1 MSGETLSAKKGAS
14 LSPSVVWFMKQI
26 FRLKIEQEIAISL
39 LEALPLP
46 VYGDQGQFI
55 KNFAS
60 ASSNS
65 KCYVREKYW
74 DVKKRLSEMG
84 MITTEKVYIKV
95 QGRRK
100 QVNGIVL
107 DKKFI
112 HKLELVTKGFIR
124 LGRFGKVSEEE
135 GQELFD

>member
-1 MSGETLSAKKGAS
+1 MSEVASSAKRGAS
-14 LSPSVVWFMKQI
+14 LSRAVEWFMKEI
-26 FRLKIEQEIAISL
+26 FIPEIEHEIAISL

-84 MITTEKVYIKV
+84 MIKTEGMYMQA

-100 QVNGIVL
+100 LVSSVVL
-107 DKKFI
+107 DKEFI
-112 HKLELVTKGFIR
+112 KKLESVVNGFIK
-124 LGRFGKVSEEE
+124 LGGFGKVKEEKDD
-135 GQELFD
+135 LS

>member
-1 MSGETLSAKKGAS
+1 MSEVASSAKRGAS
-14 LSPSVVWFMKQI
+14 LSPSVIWFMKQI
-26 FRLKIEQEIAISL
+26 FSLEIEKEITISL

-46 VYGDQGQFI
+46 VYRDQGQFI

-74 DVKKRLSEMG
+74 DVKKRLSEME
-84 MITTEKVYIKV
+84 MITTEKMYIKA
-95 QGRRK
+95 QGRRR

-112 HKLELVTKGFIR
+112 HKLELVTNGFIR
-124 LGRFGKVSEEE
+124 LGGFGKVSEEE
-135 GQELFD
+135 EKLFD